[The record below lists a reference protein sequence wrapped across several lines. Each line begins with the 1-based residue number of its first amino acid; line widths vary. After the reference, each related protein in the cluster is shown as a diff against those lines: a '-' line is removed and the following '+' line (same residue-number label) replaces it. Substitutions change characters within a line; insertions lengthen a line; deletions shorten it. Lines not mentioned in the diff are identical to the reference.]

1 MHIKSICKNI
11 AIIWTS
17 SEFTR
22 NVFASTESGDK
33 NMFKLENSDKYDD
46 SGNKPSTFSQNS
58 KSHNSSKV
66 SDMAKFFESQAM
78 QRSNSNESASNVL
91 YTGTLCRRN
100 RKGFSTKYCLNPN
113 NTASLGKNQANGSI
127 EENQENNM
135 KKGMSGRSRETL
147 TTNQLDP
154 DYNKTK
160 TNQPEATQKDLS
172 TIEANQPEATQKDL
186 LIIEANQ
193 PEANQPEA
201 SQPEATQKDLST
213 IEANQPEAN
222 QPEATQKDLS
232 TIEATQPEAN
242 QPEATQPEATQKDLS
257 TIEAN
262 QPEANQPEATQP
274 EATQP
279 EANQP
284 EATQPEAIQKGLLAI
299 EANQPEASQ
308 PEATQKDLSLIEA
321 NPPEANQPEATQPE
335 AIQKGLLAIEANQPE
350 ASQPEATQKDLSTI
364 EATQPE
370 ANQPEA
376 TQPEAIQKGLLAIE
390 ANQPEASQPEATQPE
405 AIQKGL
411 LAIEANQPEASQPEA
426 TQKDLSLIEANQ
438 PEATQKDLSLI
449 EANQPEAS
457 QPEAT
462 QKDLSLI
469 EANPPEA
476 TQPEANQPEATQ
488 KDLSTIE
495 ATQPEASQPEAT
507 QKDLSLIEANQPEAS
522 QPEATQK
529 DLSTIEANQP
539 EATQKDLSLIE
550 ANQPE
555 AIPKKP
561 SLEENV
567 KAKKIQRDE
576 SLKKMKELM
585 ITRVLNIGGKECN
598 ANTAQEGDSICTF
611 SGYKEQPAHNN
622 KGAPT
627 LPSLPKKDPSTNE
640 NNLGSTERIKC
651 NEPDEN
657 DNNTETTFS
666 SQLKNMVV
674 TIQSNKKKS
683 GHKANKAGTSESK
696 DAFYNE
702 LSKKLMRNTQQ
713 KDDVS
718 PTSNRRGSKSYE
730 DSSKVFSGPS
740 SLDNTNSIDINT
752 NEFKAALDIRRKRI
766 GESPITSEE
775 EDNQGNDIAID
786 AIPGAASTLK
796 DEILGHPSKSFSLD
810 ENSPKIPTA
819 INPGSFSGQF
829 TPPPPPPPVPTDKNT
844 SKKNKN
850 SNNED
855 SKTEDLK
862 TEDSKTEDSKTED
875 SKTKDLK
882 TENMP
887 TRAYLGELKSLID
900 EDGKIVLKKK
910 RKITGAS
917 IEKSLPNL
925 NGIKLIN
932 FNAEKDGYKGEEPV
946 YLTENINMDKD
957 ALKKLISDYNF
968 RWLFVNAKDPSKNIL
983 ITTKSICEMTLK
995 NVIKE
1000 EKPKENEHAS
1010 LSNRT
1015 AKNGYKVYI
1024 RKYQVNTD
1032 QNDNSYL
1039 LFTNEKKEIQYVIN
1053 SECHVLQN
1061 SENQQFNSDLGIL
1074 QKKNLIWDSVITIGM
1089 VSGEKEFISIK
1100 GLNEK
1105 SEKVLGVA
1113 SLTSETTQMLLNRL
1127 FSKPENLSKEMQRDA
1142 MIYQMNLFLNEIKT
1156 SAFRKLFYAY
1166 QLFIGEKFNTSLDQ
1180 IWDCLVK
1187 KYSYYSDK
1195 NTTDKHNYSLQYT
1208 TTSDIKQALSDAIEN
1223 YIKYPV
1229 EGSML
1234 TLKVGPILELLVSK
1248 VEESPN
1254 KRQDELIWFKSAMKE
1269 IKFVKSHEILHA
1281 PVIFIIETCADK
1293 SMKLS
1298 IYGENSECIYKSKEN
1313 KGKDTKHQ
1321 ETNTIKSILSN
1332 NWTDKELLAA
1342 DRIPINDESSIFIF
1356 QLLRELNDSK
1366 YAKKQISG
1374 L

>member
-213 IEANQPEAN
+213 IEANQPEATQKDLSTIEATQPEAN
-222 QPEATQKDLS
+222 QPEATQPEATQPEATQKDLS

-262 QPEANQPEATQP
+262 QPEAT
-274 EATQP
+274 
-279 EANQP
+279 
-284 EATQPEAIQKGLLAI
+284 
-299 EANQPEASQ
+299 
-308 PEATQKDLSLIEA
+308 
-321 NPPEANQPEATQPE
+321 
-335 AIQKGLLAIEANQPE
+335 QPE

-390 ANQPEASQPEATQPE
+390 ANQPEASQPEATQ
-405 AIQKGL
+405 
-411 LAIEANQPEASQPEA
+411 
-426 TQKDLSLIEANQ
+426 
-438 PEATQKDLSLI
+438 
-449 EANQPEAS
+449 
-457 QPEAT
+457 
-462 QKDLSLI
+462 
-469 EANPPEA
+469 
-476 TQPEANQPEATQ
+476 

-495 ATQPEASQPEAT
+495 ATQPEASQPEA
-507 QKDLSLIEANQPEAS
+507 S
-522 QPEATQK
+522 
-529 DLSTIEANQP
+529 QP

-567 KAKKIQRDE
+567 KAKKIQREE
-576 SLKKMKELM
+576 SLKKMKESM
-585 ITRVLNIGGKECN
+585 ITRITRIDSKECSI
-598 ANTAQEGDSICTF
+598 NTAQEGNSICTF

-718 PTSNRRGSKSYE
+718 PNSNRRGSKSYE

-844 SKKNKN
+844 SKKIKIQIM
-850 SNNED
+850 
-855 SKTEDLK
+855 KIQRLK
-862 TEDSKTEDSKTED
+862 
-875 SKTKDLK
+875 
-882 TENMP
+882 
-887 TRAYLGELKSLID
+887 I
-900 EDGKIVLKKK
+900 
-910 RKITGAS
+910 
-917 IEKSLPNL
+917 
-925 NGIKLIN
+925 
-932 FNAEKDGYKGEEPV
+932 
-946 YLTENINMDKD
+946 
-957 ALKKLISDYNF
+957 
-968 RWLFVNAKDPSKNIL
+968 
-983 ITTKSICEMTLK
+983 
-995 NVIKE
+995 
-1000 EKPKENEHAS
+1000 
-1010 LSNRT
+1010 
-1015 AKNGYKVYI
+1015 
-1024 RKYQVNTD
+1024 
-1032 QNDNSYL
+1032 
-1039 LFTNEKKEIQYVIN
+1039 
-1053 SECHVLQN
+1053 
-1061 SENQQFNSDLGIL
+1061 
-1074 QKKNLIWDSVITIGM
+1074 
-1089 VSGEKEFISIK
+1089 
-1100 GLNEK
+1100 
-1105 SEKVLGVA
+1105 
-1113 SLTSETTQMLLNRL
+1113 
-1127 FSKPENLSKEMQRDA
+1127 
-1142 MIYQMNLFLNEIKT
+1142 
-1156 SAFRKLFYAY
+1156 
-1166 QLFIGEKFNTSLDQ
+1166 
-1180 IWDCLVK
+1180 
-1187 KYSYYSDK
+1187 
-1195 NTTDKHNYSLQYT
+1195 
-1208 TTSDIKQALSDAIEN
+1208 
-1223 YIKYPV
+1223 
-1229 EGSML
+1229 
-1234 TLKVGPILELLVSK
+1234 
-1248 VEESPN
+1248 
-1254 KRQDELIWFKSAMKE
+1254 
-1269 IKFVKSHEILHA
+1269 
-1281 PVIFIIETCADK
+1281 
-1293 SMKLS
+1293 
-1298 IYGENSECIYKSKEN
+1298 
-1313 KGKDTKHQ
+1313 
-1321 ETNTIKSILSN
+1321 
-1332 NWTDKELLAA
+1332 
-1342 DRIPINDESSIFIF
+1342 
-1356 QLLRELNDSK
+1356 
-1366 YAKKQISG
+1366 
-1374 L
+1374 

>member
-172 TIEANQPEATQKDL
+172 TIEATQ
-186 LIIEANQ
+186 
-193 PEANQPEA
+193 
-201 SQPEATQKDLST
+201 
-213 IEANQPEAN
+213 
-222 QPEATQKDLS
+222 
-232 TIEATQPEAN
+232 
-242 QPEATQPEATQKDLS
+242 
-257 TIEAN
+257 
-262 QPEANQPEATQP
+262 
-274 EATQP
+274 
-279 EANQP
+279 
-284 EATQPEAIQKGLLAI
+284 
-299 EANQPEASQ
+299 
-308 PEATQKDLSLIEA
+308 
-321 NPPEANQPEATQPE
+321 PEANQPEATQPE

-370 ANQPEA
+370 AS
-376 TQPEAIQKGLLAIE
+376 
-390 ANQPEASQPEATQPE
+390 QPEAS
-405 AIQKGL
+405 
-411 LAIEANQPEASQPEA
+411 
-426 TQKDLSLIEANQ
+426 
-438 PEATQKDLSLI
+438 
-449 EANQPEAS
+449 
-457 QPEAT
+457 
-462 QKDLSLI
+462 
-469 EANPPEA
+469 
-476 TQPEANQPEATQ
+476 
-488 KDLSTIE
+488 
-495 ATQPEASQPEAT
+495 
-507 QKDLSLIEANQPEAS
+507 
-522 QPEATQK
+522 
-529 DLSTIEANQP
+529 QP

-567 KAKKIQRDE
+567 KAKKIQREE
-576 SLKKMKELM
+576 SLKKMKESM
-585 ITRVLNIGGKECN
+585 ITRITRIDSKECSI
-598 ANTAQEGDSICTF
+598 NTAQEGNSICTF

-718 PTSNRRGSKSYE
+718 PNSNRRGSKSYE

-844 SKKNKN
+844 SKKIKIQIM
-850 SNNED
+850 
-855 SKTEDLK
+855 KIQRLK
-862 TEDSKTEDSKTED
+862 
-875 SKTKDLK
+875 
-882 TENMP
+882 
-887 TRAYLGELKSLID
+887 I
-900 EDGKIVLKKK
+900 
-910 RKITGAS
+910 
-917 IEKSLPNL
+917 
-925 NGIKLIN
+925 
-932 FNAEKDGYKGEEPV
+932 
-946 YLTENINMDKD
+946 
-957 ALKKLISDYNF
+957 
-968 RWLFVNAKDPSKNIL
+968 
-983 ITTKSICEMTLK
+983 
-995 NVIKE
+995 
-1000 EKPKENEHAS
+1000 
-1010 LSNRT
+1010 
-1015 AKNGYKVYI
+1015 
-1024 RKYQVNTD
+1024 
-1032 QNDNSYL
+1032 
-1039 LFTNEKKEIQYVIN
+1039 
-1053 SECHVLQN
+1053 
-1061 SENQQFNSDLGIL
+1061 
-1074 QKKNLIWDSVITIGM
+1074 
-1089 VSGEKEFISIK
+1089 
-1100 GLNEK
+1100 
-1105 SEKVLGVA
+1105 
-1113 SLTSETTQMLLNRL
+1113 
-1127 FSKPENLSKEMQRDA
+1127 
-1142 MIYQMNLFLNEIKT
+1142 
-1156 SAFRKLFYAY
+1156 
-1166 QLFIGEKFNTSLDQ
+1166 
-1180 IWDCLVK
+1180 
-1187 KYSYYSDK
+1187 
-1195 NTTDKHNYSLQYT
+1195 
-1208 TTSDIKQALSDAIEN
+1208 
-1223 YIKYPV
+1223 
-1229 EGSML
+1229 
-1234 TLKVGPILELLVSK
+1234 
-1248 VEESPN
+1248 
-1254 KRQDELIWFKSAMKE
+1254 
-1269 IKFVKSHEILHA
+1269 
-1281 PVIFIIETCADK
+1281 
-1293 SMKLS
+1293 
-1298 IYGENSECIYKSKEN
+1298 
-1313 KGKDTKHQ
+1313 
-1321 ETNTIKSILSN
+1321 
-1332 NWTDKELLAA
+1332 
-1342 DRIPINDESSIFIF
+1342 
-1356 QLLRELNDSK
+1356 
-1366 YAKKQISG
+1366 
-1374 L
+1374 

>member
-213 IEANQPEAN
+213 IEANQPEATQKDLSTIEATQPEAN
-222 QPEATQKDLS
+222 QPEATQPEATQPEATQKDLS

-262 QPEANQPEATQP
+262 QPEAT
-274 EATQP
+274 
-279 EANQP
+279 
-284 EATQPEAIQKGLLAI
+284 
-299 EANQPEASQ
+299 
-308 PEATQKDLSLIEA
+308 
-321 NPPEANQPEATQPE
+321 
-335 AIQKGLLAIEANQPE
+335 QPE

-390 ANQPEASQPEATQPE
+390 ANQPEASQPEATQ
-405 AIQKGL
+405 
-411 LAIEANQPEASQPEA
+411 
-426 TQKDLSLIEANQ
+426 
-438 PEATQKDLSLI
+438 
-449 EANQPEAS
+449 
-457 QPEAT
+457 
-462 QKDLSLI
+462 
-469 EANPPEA
+469 
-476 TQPEANQPEATQ
+476 

-495 ATQPEASQPEAT
+495 ATQPEASQPEA
-507 QKDLSLIEANQPEAS
+507 S
-522 QPEATQK
+522 
-529 DLSTIEANQP
+529 QP

-567 KAKKIQRDE
+567 KAKKIQREE
-576 SLKKMKELM
+576 SLKKMKESM
-585 ITRVLNIGGKECN
+585 ITRITRIDSKECSI
-598 ANTAQEGDSICTF
+598 NTAQEGNSICTF

-718 PTSNRRGSKSYE
+718 PNSNRRGSKSYE

-862 TEDSKTEDSKTED
+862 TEDSKTEDLKTED